1 MQNFAPCGFSAEQF
15 WQRTGL
21 SRAKRLAPLVSPGA
35 GKGQRAAGSGSVC
48 FQLIDKPVNVAEYP
62 HLGNPI
68 AAKLEDGSAGILDAP
83 PGWRDAKKLSA
94 MGALPGKPGERLI
107 PFGNDFLDHA
117 REIREG
123 SLDKINVL
131 AEFVTAALGFS
142 ERATKTEIICEKIC
156 DDRLIEAV
164 PHFVVKGVNQ

>member
-1 MQNFAPCGFSAEQF
+1 MY
-15 WQRTGL
+15 
-21 SRAKRLAPLVSPGA
+21 V
-35 GKGQRAAGSGSVC
+35 
-48 FQLIDKPVNVAEYP
+48 
-62 HLGNPI
+62 
-68 AAKLEDGSAGILDAP
+68 DAP

-131 AEFVTAALGFS
+131 AEFVTAALEFS

-164 PHFVVKGVNQ
+164 PHFVVKAVNQ